1 MSTEG
6 EMTAP
11 DVLRL
16 YEELEGRGIPI
27 WIDGGWC
34 VDALLGRQTR
44 AHPDLDI
51 AVERRFAEQLE
62 QLLLSWGYQRRNAD
76 HASAWNYSMGQQ
88 GRVVDVHVF
97 EFDENGKNI
106 YGVQYPFGSLNGEGV
121 ILQAKVRC
129 VGPEWMFKF
138 KTAYTPREKD
148 LQDVQALAAKYG
160 FEIPA
165 THRESGQT

>member
-1 MSTEG
+1 MES
-6 EMTAP
+6 EMTAL

-16 YEELEGRGIPI
+16 YQELEGRGIPI

-51 AVERRFAEQLE
+51 AVERKFAAQLE
-62 QLLLSWGYQRRNAD
+62 QLLLSWGYQRRNGD
-76 HASAWNYSMGQQ
+76 QASAWNYSMEQQ

-97 EFDENGKNI
+97 EFDENGKNV

-121 ILQAKVRC
+121 ILHSKVRC

-138 KTAYTPREKD
+138 KTAYTPTEKD

-165 THRESGQT
+165 THRQPGQP

>member
-1 MSTEG
+1 
-6 EMTAP
+6 
-11 DVLRL
+11 
-16 YEELEGRGIPI
+16 
-27 WIDGGWC
+27 
-34 VDALLGRQTR
+34 
-44 AHPDLDI
+44 
-51 AVERRFAEQLE
+51 
-62 QLLLSWGYQRRNAD
+62 
-76 HASAWNYSMGQQ
+76 
-88 GRVVDVHVF
+88 
-97 EFDENGKNI
+97 
-106 YGVQYPFGSLNGEGV
+106 V